1 MPTWARLS
9 KDRVRFLSHTDEA
22 GETLPRLF
30 ILRSPFARYLVRR
43 LALTVVTLAGVVVT
57 VFFMTHILPG
67 NPAVLRAGPLR
78 NQDLIAKY
86 EKEMGLDQ
94 PLYQQFA
101 DYAGALLHGD
111 MGDSWS
117 TYQPVR
123 KELAKRLPATLEL
136 ALTAFV
142 MALLIGVPLGI
153 LGAVY
158 AGTLLDHAIR
168 VFATL
173 GASLA
178 LFWLALVAIHIFY
191 YKLGWAPAPLDRL
204 TIGIKAPPDVTGLY
218 TVDSLLAGNW
228 STFKDALNHLWLPA
242 LTLAFVVS
250 APITKM
256 MRAAMLDV
264 LDTDFIRT
272 AYAVGIPAR
281 RVILVDAVRNAFI
294 PVLTTSGIVFGYLMA
309 GNVIVERVFAWA
321 GIGQYVWNALRIND
335 FNAVQGFVLLIAVAY
350 VLINLAIDLAYGFID
365 PRIRLG

>member
-1 MPTWARLS
+1 VNFFSR
-9 KDRVRFLSHTDEA
+9 TDEA
-22 GETLPRLF
+22 GAALPRLF
-30 ILRSPFARYLVRR
+30 TLPSPFARYLVRR
-43 LALTVVTLAGVVVT
+43 LALTVVTLAGVVVV

-67 NPAVLRAGPLR
+67 NPAVLRAGPLL
-78 NQDLIAKY
+78 NQELIARY

-94 PLYQQFA
+94 PLYKQFA
-101 DYAGALLHGD
+101 DYAGALLLHGD
-111 MGDSWS
+111 LGESWS
-117 TYQPVR
+117 THQPVR
-123 KELAKRLPATLEL
+123 QELAKRLPATLEL

-142 MALLIGVPLGI
+142 LALLIGVPLGI

-168 VFATL
+168 VFATF

-178 LFWLALVAIHIFY
+178 LFWLALVSIHVFY
-191 YKLGWAPAPLDRL
+191 YRLGWAPPPLDRL
-204 TIGIKAPPDVTGLY
+204 TIGVKAPPDVTGLY
-218 TVDSLLAGNW
+218 TIDSLLAGNW
-228 STFKDALNHLWLPA
+228 ATFKDAVNHLWLPA

-250 APITKM
+250 APIIKM

-309 GNVIVERVFAWA
+309 GNVIVERVFSWA
-321 GIGQYVWNALRIND
+321 GIGQYAWNGLKIND
-335 FNAVQGFVLLIAVAY
+335 FNAVQGFVLFIAVVY
-350 VLINLAIDLAYGFID
+350 VLINFVIDLAYGFID